1 MRQAKTGDTVKV
13 HYTGRLS
20 DGSIFDTSEERE
32 PLEFTLGGG
41 RLIAGFDE
49 AVIGMRAAESKT
61 VVLTTEK
68 AYGPHNQEMVM
79 VVDRSRMP
87 SDVKPEIG
95 QNFQIPG
102 PNGNVLLV
110 TVVAVSDS
118 TVTFDANHPLAGKDL
133 TFDIQLVEIA

>member
-20 DGSIFDTSEERE
+20 DGSVFDTSENRE
-32 PLEFTLGGG
+32 PLEFILGGG

-49 AVIGMRAAESKT
+49 AVVGMSADESKT
-61 VVLTTEK
+61 VMLTTEK
-68 AYGPHNQEMVM
+68 AYGPYNQEMVM
-79 VVDRSRMP
+79 VVDRTRMP
-87 SDVKPEIG
+87 SDVKPEVG

-102 PNGNVLLV
+102 PNGNTLFVIV
-110 TVVAVSDS
+110 KDVSDA